1 MTAAHHASPWDAT
14 TRGYLRKT
22 GTTGT
27 QSRDT
32 PRDTYTGSVPGA
44 KLVNLHISNVGL
56 KGSIGGDS

>member
-32 PRDTYTGSVPGA
+32 YTGSVPGA